1 MKERQGSPW
10 AEGEGRKKH
19 PRGISLFV
27 RAEIPSVAAK
37 KRRPWHGTSLDCQ
50 PAFFPFLS
58 RLTDSLCNSRNGG
71 LLDPPPPPPP
81 LFSRRLGIQLF
92 QSRGNS
98 RRWGTKAK
106 RAREKKT
113 FSSPF
118 PLPSPAVSSSFHP
131 SFSYTC
137 ILTCVRSLILC
148 VFVRR
153 PRSEGSNWRKRRRF
167 VEKQAIRDPTT
178 RENNT
183 QASPTATFQSG
194 YSTSQFRLLRSL
206 QEAAYRRG

>member
-1 MKERQGSPW
+1 MADFST
-10 AEGEGRKKH
+10 H
-19 PRGISLFV
+19 PLPLLHFSQDVLEFNCFKVVETPDDGG
-27 RAEIPSVAAK
+27 P
-37 KRRPWHGTSLDCQ
+37 KRRG
-50 PAFFPFLS
+50 
-58 RLTDSLCNSRNGG
+58 REK
-71 LLDPPPPPPP
+71 
-81 LFSRRLGIQLF
+81 RRLF
-92 QSRGNS
+92 P
-98 RRWGTKAK
+98 
-106 RAREKKT
+106 
-113 FSSPF
+113 PF

>member
-106 RAREKKT
+106 RAREKET
-113 FSSPF
+113 FSPPF
-118 PLPSPAVSSSFHP
+118 LFLHRQFLLPSFLLVYVYTHLCSFLNFMCIRASSTKRGFKLAQKTAVRGKAG
-131 SFSYTC
+131 YT
-137 ILTCVRSLILC
+137 RS
-148 VFVRR
+148 
-153 PRSEGSNWRKRRRF
+153 NDQRK
-167 VEKQAIRDPTT
+167 
-178 RENNT
+178 
-183 QASPTATFQSG
+183 
-194 YSTSQFRLLRSL
+194 
-206 QEAAYRRG
+206 

>member
-1 MKERQGSPW
+1 MLLKERQGSPW

-81 LFSRRLGIQLF
+81 LQDVLEFNCFKVVETPDDGGPKRRGREKRRL
-92 QSRGNS
+92 
-98 RRWGTKAK
+98 
-106 RAREKKT
+106 
-113 FSSPF
+113 F
-118 PLPSPAVSSSFHP
+118 PPLSSSFTGSFFFLP
-131 SFSYTC
+131 SFLLVYVYTHLCSFLNFMC
-137 ILTCVRSLILC
+137 IRASSTKRGFKLAQKTAVRGKAGYT
-148 VFVRR
+148 
-153 PRSEGSNWRKRRRF
+153 RSNDQRK
-167 VEKQAIRDPTT
+167 
-178 RENNT
+178 
-183 QASPTATFQSG
+183 
-194 YSTSQFRLLRSL
+194 
-206 QEAAYRRG
+206 